1 MGKSKNNLCLL
12 CEEQAASKKNSH
24 IISKFIGKAILKDG
38 GRNKAYVL
46 DTSKP
51 HSKPKIQQDSPKEDH
66 ILCPDCE
73 KYFEILETYVAEHL
87 FKRILKDKYN
97 DKFEYSE
104 NEGGVE
110 YATCKELNSR
120 LYRLFILS
128 LFWRCNIATVEPFN
142 SFSIN
147 ESDQIKN
154 ILKYYKTIDIKAIL
168 ELEENPNLFKIPMV
182 IMKAKEGI
190 NASGNFLYAN
200 DEHHPI
206 YQLQTN
212 DYILI
217 VSLDITVDLSQF
229 QFLQNI
235 GAQAFRIGILSN
247 GSWLKLRDHL
257 INLAAQQANVDA
269 AKLGVPYKDLK
280 K

>member
-1 MGKSKNNLCLL
+1 MGRTKNSLCLL
-12 CEEQAASKKNSH
+12 CEEQAAIKKKSH

-38 GRNKAYVL
+38 GQNKAYVL

-51 HSKPKIQQDSPKEDH
+51 HLRPRIQQDSPKEDH

-73 KYFEILETYVAEHL
+73 KYFEILETYIAEHL
-87 FKRILKDKYN
+87 FKRILSDKYN
-97 DKFEYSE
+97 DKFEYAK

-110 YATCKELNSR
+110 YAICTELNVR

-128 LFWRCNIATVEPFN
+128 LFWRCNIATVEPFS

-147 ESDQIKN
+147 ECTQIKDLLN
-154 ILKYYKTIDIKAIL
+154 HYKSTDKKAIL
-168 ELEENPNLFKIPMV
+168 ELEENPNLFKISMV
-182 IMKAKEGI
+182 VMKAKEGI

-212 DYILI
+212 DFILVI
-217 VSLDITVDLSQF
+217 SLDRTVDLRQF

-235 GAQAFRIGILSN
+235 GTQAFKIGILNNS
-247 GSWLKLRDHL
+247 SWLQLRDHL
-257 INLAAQQANVDA
+257 INLAAQQANENA
-269 AKLGVPYKDLK
+269 EKLGVTYKGMK